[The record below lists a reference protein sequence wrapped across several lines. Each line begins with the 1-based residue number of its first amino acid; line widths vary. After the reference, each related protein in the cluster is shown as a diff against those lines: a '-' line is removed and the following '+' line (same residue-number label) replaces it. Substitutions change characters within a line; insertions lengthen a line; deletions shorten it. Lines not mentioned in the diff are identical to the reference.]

1 MPRTILPEPPEHL
14 KRLSEALSRRIRAEI
29 RDHGMIPFSR
39 FMERALYEP
48 GLGYY
53 SAGLHKLGAGGDFVT
68 APEIGRLFA
77 ACLARQL
84 REAASLLGGCDILE
98 VGAGSGRLAAAL
110 LRELGPDD
118 LPGRY
123 RILETSA
130 DLRSVQQEHIA
141 AAAPDWHDRVEWLD
155 APPEQGWCGVLLAN
169 EVIDALAVERFRI
182 TASGVE
188 QVCVAEKRDDGFG
201 WAYRPAPPELERAV
215 GHVTAQLY
223 QSLGEGYRSEIQL
236 LLTPWLYEITE
247 RLERGLALFI
257 DYGYPRREYY
267 LPQRRDGTLMC
278 HYRHRAHGDAF
289 FWPGLQDI
297 TAWVDFT
304 ALAEAADAC
313 GLEVL
318 GYASQA
324 MFLLGCGLDQ
334 VMAAETANH
343 SGNGL
348 ALSAEARQLTLP
360 GMMGERFQVM
370 ALGRGLQQ
378 AGEGDPDGDAP
389 PLCGFSL
396 QDLRY
401 RL

>member
-14 KRLSEALSRRIRAEI
+14 KRLSETLSGRIREEI
-29 RDHGMIPFSR
+29 REHGMIPFSR

-53 SAGLHKLGAGGDFVT
+53 SAGLYKLGAGGDFVT
-68 APEIGRLFA
+68 APEIGDLFA
-77 ACLARQL
+77 ACLARQV
-84 REAASLLGGCDILE
+84 RELSSLPGGCDILE

-130 DLRSVQQEHIA
+130 DLRQVQDEHIA
-141 AAAPDWHDRVEWLD
+141 TAAPEGRDRVEWLD
-155 APPEQGWCGVLLAN
+155 APPEKGWSGVLLAN
-169 EVIDALAVERFRI
+169 EVIDALAVERFRL
-182 TASGVE
+182 TAGGVE
-188 QVCVAEKRDDGFG
+188 QVCVTEGDAGFG

-215 GHVTAQLY
+215 DRVAARLY
-223 QSLGEGYRSEIQL
+223 RELGDGYRSEIQL
-236 LLTPWLYEITE
+236 ILTPWLREITE
-247 RLERGLALFI
+247 RLDHGLALFI
-257 DYGYPRREYY
+257 DYGYPRGEYY

-278 HYRHRAHGDAF
+278 HYRHRAHGDVF

-313 GLEVL
+313 GLGVL

-334 VMAAETANH
+334 VIAEGTP
-343 SGNGL
+343 GNSDGGL

-370 ALGRGLQQ
+370 GLGRNMDL
-378 AGEGDPDGDAP
+378 GDDGT

>member
-1 MPRTILPEPPEHL
+1 MPRTILPEPPDHL
-14 KRLSEALSRRIRAEI
+14 KQLSNALSGRIRAEI
-29 RDHGMIPFSR
+29 REQGMIPFSR
-39 FMERALYEP
+39 FMELALYEP

-68 APEIGRLFA
+68 APEIGELFA
-77 ACLARQL
+77 ACLARQV
-84 REAASLLGGCDILE
+84 REAASLLDGCDILE
-98 VGAGSGRLAAAL
+98 VGAGSGRLAATL
-110 LRELGPDD
+110 LRELGSDD

-130 DLRSVQQEHIA
+130 DLRRVQREHIA

-155 APPEQGWCGVLLAN
+155 APPQKGWSGVLLAN

-188 QVCVAEKRDDGFG
+188 QVCVAERDEGFG
-201 WAYRPAPPELERAV
+201 LAYRPAPPELARAV
-215 GHVTAQLY
+215 GHVTSQLY
-223 QSLGEGYRSEIQL
+223 QGLGEGYRSEIQL
-236 LLTPWLYEITE
+236 ALTPWLFEVTE

-267 LPQRRDGTLMC
+267 LPQRREGTLMC
-278 HYRHRAHGDAF
+278 HYRHRAHGDVF

-334 VMAAETANH
+334 AMAEGTANN
-343 SGNGL
+343 SGSDL

-370 ALGRGLQQ
+370 GLARGLRLER
-378 AGEGDPDGDAP
+378 AGDLDGDAP

>member
-1 MPRTILPEPPEHL
+1 MSRTILPEPPPHL
-14 KRLSEALSRRIRAEI
+14 KQLSETLTGRIRAEI
-29 RDHGMIPFSR
+29 RESGMIPFSR

-53 SAGLHKLGAGGDFVT
+53 SAGLHKLGASGDFVT
-68 APEIGRLFA
+68 APELGELFT
-77 ACLARQL
+77 ACLARQVM
-84 REAASLLGGCDILE
+84 EVAALLGAYDILE
-98 VGAGSGRLAAAL
+98 IGAGSGRLAAGL
-110 LRELGPDD
+110 LQLLGPDH
-118 LPGRY
+118 PPERY
-123 RILETSA
+123 LILETSA
-130 DLRSVQQEHIA
+130 DLRRVQDEHIA
-141 AAAPDWHDRVEWLD
+141 ASAPAWQDRVTWLD
-155 APPEQGWCGVLLAN
+155 EPPAEGWSGVLLAN

-182 TASGVE
+182 AAEGLE
-188 QVCVAEKRDDGFG
+188 QVCVGERDGGLG
-201 WAYRPAPPELERAV
+201 WAYRPAPPELEEAV
-215 GHVTAQLY
+215 GHVASQLY
-223 QSLGEGYRSEIQL
+223 REFGEGYRSEIRPAL
-236 LLTPWLYEITE
+236 APWLCGLTGP
-247 RLERGLALFI
+247 LERGLALFV

-267 LPQRRDGTLMC
+267 LPERRDGTLMC

-318 GYASQA
+318 GYTSQA
-324 MFLLGCGLDQ
+324 MFLLGCGLDRI
-334 VMAAETANH
+334 VAEGTA
-343 SGNGL
+343 GRPDGGL

-370 ALGRGLQQ
+370 GLGRGL
-378 AGEGDPDGDAP
+378 DPDDM